1 MTRTVVVSTHLDDA
15 VFSCYG
21 AIGPDVTVLTVLA
34 GIPPA
39 RTVGAWDARG
49 GVQDSSEHVEERREE
64 DLRAIARSGA
74 GVVHLDFPDAQYAA
88 AGHVKAPSL
97 DALVRALRQHLHGA
111 TLVYAPSALS
121 ARTLG
126 LLRRLRRRRSDHELV
141 RDAVL
146 RVRPDAVLY
155 ADLPYACHPAGGFAL
170 PAALA
175 ESGLRRSVTRL
186 EAALLEEKLE
196 ASACYAS
203 QLPQLREIFG
213 DFLDEATLGTEVYW
227 TPVAG
232 GGARVLPLRSGA
244 HEVRDALGVAVEG
257 VALEDGR
264 AAGGAQARRLG
275 RMVEEMRDRLAQRS
289 GIVRRDVDPVDAV
302 ADDVDLAAVA
312 RDDDGLPHRHGLRD
326 GGDAGV
332 EVDVLERDDDKERLG
347 VEVP

>member
-39 RTVGAWDARG
+39 QTVGAWDARG
-49 GVQDSSEHVEERREE
+49 GVRDSREHVEERREE
-64 DLRAIARSGA
+64 DIRAIERSGA
-74 GVVHLDFPDAQYAA
+74 QVIHLDFPDAQYARSGA
-88 AGHVKAPSL
+88 VKAPSL
-97 DALVRALRQHLHGA
+97 DSVVRALGQHLRGA
-111 TLVYAPSALS
+111 STVYAPSALS

-126 LLRRLRRRRSDHELV
+126 LLRRLRRRRSDHRLI

-146 RVRPDAVLY
+146 SVRPDAVLY
-155 ADLPYACHPAGGFAL
+155 ADLPYARHPAGGFDL
-170 PAALA
+170 PAELV
-175 ESGLRRSVTRL
+175 EQERRQYVTRL
-186 EAALLEEKLE
+186 EGALLEEKLE

-203 QLPQLREIFG
+203 QLPQLRRIFG
-213 DFLDEATLGTEVYW
+213 DFLDDAMLGTEVYW

-232 GGARVLPLRSGA
+232 GGARVLPLRAGA
-244 HEVRDALGVAVEG
+244 DEAPDALGVAVEG
-257 VALEDGR
+257 VALQNGR
-264 AAGGAQARRLG
+264 APGGAEAGRLG
-275 RMVEEMRDRLAQRS
+275 GMVDEMRDRLAQRA

-312 RDDDGLPHRHGLRD
+312 RDDDGLPHRHRLRD
-326 GGDAGV
+326 GGHPGV
-332 EVDVLERDDDKERLG
+332 EVDLFERDDDEERFG